1 MKVTF
6 VAAILLA
13 SALSAAPITGLY
25 NTGESTT
32 GTADNYWTVVA
43 PPGPAQVV
51 TLPLTPNPWLPNTV
65 DSSWVWLNETGQPT
79 GNPLDILTYTFS
91 VSFTLDPSL
100 DPNAVLII
108 GRWVTD
114 NTGTQIR
121 VNGHDT
127 GYTSNYYDVWST
139 FALYNHFVTGL
150 NTIQFVVEDYGLI
163 AGFRAEFVTAEASLL
178 DAQVPEPGT
187 WALLVGGLTSMIVL
201 RRRSS

>member
-1 MKVTF
+1 VKLKFV
-6 VAAILLA
+6 VAALLV

-43 PPGPAQVV
+43 PPGPAHVV
-51 TLPLTPNPWLPNTV
+51 TLPLVPNPWLANTV

-79 GNPLDILTYTFS
+79 GDPLAILTYTFS

-108 GRWVTD
+108 GRWATD

-127 GYTSNYYDVWST
+127 GYTSNYFEVWST
-139 FALYNHFVTGL
+139 FALYEHFVAGV
-150 NTIQFVVEDYGLI
+150 NTIEFVVEDYGLI
-163 AGFRAEFVTAEASLL
+163 AGFRAEFTSAEASTL
-178 DAQVPEPGT
+178 DAPVPEPGT
-187 WALLVGGLTSMIVL
+187 WALLVGGLGAMVVM
-201 RRRSS
+201 RRRAV